1 LIGQYDNAH
10 GSKMELIEKL
20 EFQFERLVLRVRK
33 LEEDNNILR
42 DELEQ
47 ITRNRIEILERVD
60 RLLKKMQEADID

>member
-1 LIGQYDNAH
+1 
-10 GSKMELIEKL
+10 MELIEKL
-20 EFQFERLVLRVRK
+20 EIQFERLVLRVRK
-33 LEEDNNILR
+33 LEEDNSNLR